1 MSEEDH
7 HVVALNFGG
16 EEGLPDWEKLSL
28 EEIYDFLNPL
38 PSSTEKVSRKKLNA
52 TCSKKIGCIA
62 NALIKQMA
70 ELKFL
75 DEKNQK
81 MHKTVRDFARDNQRK
96 EFCAPA
102 NGKIEL
108 VRSFLANNILQHKDA
123 TGETISK
130 AQYTANLLARVIMLI
145 ADENSLLLLQE
156 IFRGPAK
163 EGQRLFL
170 DNKDERTIGKW
181 RAVADE
187 YFNNQDW
194 RPENALT
201 YCTYVSDLDPSQCPE
216 KPWNPESLRST
227 FSKLRTEFTIIH
239 SNYHRSGHLQEGFDH
254 GEGDDLFWT
263 NYAQLF
269 DDQYEKG
276 YGIQSAKKVF
286 MFMRLTY
293 REGFPTFL
301 TRELADSIQM
311 DIGVSNTPRSA
322 PNSTKKI
329 GVTNEGFKDGL
340 KEALKLSEEERIYYV
355 QKAAAT
361 KVQSN
366 LLILSKFEDEIEQFK
381 HSTTTEDVEYYQK
394 LVGKKRKLMLDLTD

>member
-1 MSEEDH
+1 MSEDNY
-7 HVVALNFGG
+7 VVALNFGG
-16 EEGLPDWEKLSL
+16 EDSLPDWEKLSL

-38 PSSTEKVSRKKLNA
+38 ASSTEKGSRKKLND
-52 TCSKKIGCIA
+52 TCIAKIGCTA
-62 NALIKQMA
+62 NALIKEMVVS
-70 ELKFL
+70 KYL
-75 DEKNQK
+75 DKKNQK
-81 MHKTVRDFARDNQRK
+81 MQKVLRNSVRDNQRK
-96 EFCAPA
+96 EFCVPV
-102 NGKIEL
+102 NGKIEF
-108 VRSFLANNILQHKDA
+108 VRTFLAERIIQLKD
-123 TGETISK
+123 TSGEAITK

-163 EGQRLFL
+163 ESQRLFL

-181 RAVADE
+181 RAIADE

-216 KPWNPESLRST
+216 SPWSPESLRST

-254 GEGDDLFWT
+254 GEGDDLFWM
-263 NYAQLF
+263 NYAQFF

-286 MFMRLTY
+286 MFMRLTF
-293 REGFPTFL
+293 REGFPTFV
-301 TRELADSIQM
+301 TRELADSIRM
-311 DIGVSNTPRSA
+311 DIGVSNTTRSA
-322 PNSTKKI
+322 PNSAKKI

-340 KEALKLSEEERIYYV
+340 KEALKLSEEERKYYV

-366 LLILSKFEDEIEQFK
+366 LLILSKLEDEIEQVK

-394 LVGKKRKLMLDLTD
+394 LIGKKRKLMLDLTD